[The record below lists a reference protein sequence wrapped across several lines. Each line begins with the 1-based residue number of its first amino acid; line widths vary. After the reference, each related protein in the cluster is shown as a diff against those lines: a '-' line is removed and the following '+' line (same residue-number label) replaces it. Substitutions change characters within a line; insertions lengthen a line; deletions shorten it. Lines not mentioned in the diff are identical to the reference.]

1 MPKPGLQ
8 EMTGDRAAGM
18 QDHLNKDRAGTP
30 HHISILRVRKLD
42 ELSHDIMFNL
52 QLQLLLFDDLTVARI
67 DVYYLRRKNPGISS
81 SALYENRLEYSST
94 SR

>member
-42 ELSHDIMFNL
+42 ELSVRVGRLWGQMMETH
-52 QLQLLLFDDLTVARI
+52 QSLFYPTLV
-67 DVYYLRRKNPGISS
+67 S
-81 SALYENRLEYSST
+81 
-94 SR
+94 